1 MDKNRTTIKHV
12 LNNCQ
17 ISERLRGGLTMYA
30 GFFKVEFLDEVEPT
44 LMRERIINVGKLTEK
59 ELIELKNKLK

>member
-30 GFFKVEFLDEVEPT
+30 GFFKVEYLDEVEPT
-44 LMRERIINVGKLTEK
+44 LMRERKVNDCCL
-59 ELIELKNKLK
+59 

>member
-1 MDKNRTTIKHV
+1 MNNRTTIKHV

-30 GFFKVEFLDEVEPT
+30 GFFKVEYLDEVEPT

>member
-1 MDKNRTTIKHV
+1 MNNRTTIKHV

-17 ISERLRGGLTMYA
+17 ISERLRGGLTMYS

-44 LMRERIINVGKLTEK
+44 LMRERIINV
-59 ELIELKNKLK
+59 

>member
-1 MDKNRTTIKHV
+1 MNNRTTIKHV
-12 LNNCQ
+12 LNNCT

-30 GFFKVEFLDEVEPT
+30 GFFKVEYLDEVKPT

>member
-1 MDKNRTTIKHV
+1 MNNRTTIKHV
-12 LNNCQ
+12 LNNCT

-30 GFFKVEFLDEVEPT
+30 GFFKVEYLDEVKPT
-44 LMRERIINVGKLTEK
+44 LMRERIRTIGKLTEK

>member
-12 LNNCQ
+12 LNNCA

-30 GFFKVEFLDEVEPT
+30 GFFKVEYLVEVEPT

-59 ELIELKNKLK
+59 ELIELKDKLK

>member
-1 MDKNRTTIKHV
+1 MDNRTTIKHV

-30 GFFKVEFLDEVEPT
+30 GFFKVEYLGEVEPT
-44 LMRERIINVGKLTEK
+44 LMRERIVNVGKLTEK